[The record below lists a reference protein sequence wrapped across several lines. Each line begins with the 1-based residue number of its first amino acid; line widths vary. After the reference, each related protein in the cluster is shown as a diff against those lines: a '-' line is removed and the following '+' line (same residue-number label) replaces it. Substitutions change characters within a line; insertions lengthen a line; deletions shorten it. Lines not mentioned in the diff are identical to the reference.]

1 MNCIGNIKKPTS
13 FEIILKMFSGLV
25 LLLELKVFYK
35 NKTIKVRTKEDM
47 RLLEIKL
54 GEQKYFDDVLDM
66 CSNCSVGNKRIIIS
80 SIFEVLLIWIYNKN
94 KIFC

>member
-47 RLLEIKL
+47 TLLEIKL
-54 GEQKYFDDVLDM
+54 EEQKYFDDVLDM
-66 CSNCSVGNKRIIIS
+66 CSNGSVGNKRKPAVIIS
-80 SIFEVLLIWIYNKN
+80 SIFEVLLI
-94 KIFC
+94 

>member
-47 RLLEIKL
+47 TVLDRNL
-54 GEQKYFDDVLDM
+54 GEQKYYDDVLDM
-66 CSNCSVGNKRIIIS
+66 CSTWSVGSKRSPALIVS
-80 SIFEVLLIWIYNKN
+80 SIFEVLLI
-94 KIFC
+94 